1 MGGSRPPDVG
11 LGLLAR
17 WCPSSLIDAAIE
29 KCSTREQRVR
39 VLPARSVAYC
49 ELARCLFPGE
59 GYEQVLDHLLSSDDA
74 LVGRPEPVPHGSSLC
89 RARAKIGARTMEAV
103 FHRVA
108 GPIAVPDSCPEGFW
122 RTLRLE
128 AFDGT
133 TFDVADTKENAAAFE
148 RPAGSRGPGGYPQA
162 RVVALVECGSHAVI
176 NAVIGGRG
184 QGESTLA
191 MDLAGAA
198 GPGTLVLAD
207 RNMLGVQLWTAFR
220 ARGAHLLWRL
230 KSTVAIRPEAVLAD
244 GSWLARVRMDKHTA
258 AALRRAGQ
266 PVSGTITVRVIEY
279 TLPGSDE
286 VYRLATSLL
295 DPASAPAAELAALY
309 HARWESEGVLAE
321 IKTVQRGPQAVLRS
335 TRPDGVRQ
343 QLWAHLTVHHLIR
356 DLIGHAAAS
365 AGSRLEQRRISFRQ
379 AFRLAGRSIT
389 AQPTPRLL
397 DRLLARAISRL
408 VSRANPDRRP
418 RSYPRAVKRRA
429 AAYPTKKPGTAGA
442 RRRGDFA
449 PTILPRPP

>member
-11 LGLLAR
+11 LGLLTR

-133 TFDVADTKENAAAFE
+133 TFDVADTEENAAAFE

-191 MDLAGAA
+191 MDLVGAA

-244 GSWLARVRMDKHTA
+244 GSWLARVRMDSTPQ
-258 AALRRAGQ
+258 RRCA
-266 PVSGTITVRVIEY
+266 V
-279 TLPGSDE
+279 
-286 VYRLATSLL
+286 
-295 DPASAPAAELAALY
+295 PASPCPA
-309 HARWESEGVLAE
+309 
-321 IKTVQRGPQAVLRS
+321 RS
-335 TRPDGVRQ
+335 PCG
-343 QLWAHLTVHHLIR
+343 
-356 DLIGHAAAS
+356 
-365 AGSRLEQRRISFRQ
+365 
-379 AFRLAGRSIT
+379 
-389 AQPTPRLL
+389 
-397 DRLLARAISRL
+397 
-408 VSRANPDRRP
+408 
-418 RSYPRAVKRRA
+418 
-429 AAYPTKKPGTAGA
+429 
-442 RRRGDFA
+442 
-449 PTILPRPP
+449 